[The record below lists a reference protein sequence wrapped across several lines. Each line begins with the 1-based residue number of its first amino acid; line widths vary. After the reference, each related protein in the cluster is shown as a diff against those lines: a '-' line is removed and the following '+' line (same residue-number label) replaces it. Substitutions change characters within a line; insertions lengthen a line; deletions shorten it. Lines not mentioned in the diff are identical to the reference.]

1 MTVLSVGRGQR
12 LRNARQ
18 RLKSSLRS
26 RLGGLATL
34 AWFCA
39 WVALFLHA
47 GGAAEAR
54 WPLVWPEVER
64 AHTLSASRA
73 PHLPP
78 ASVVSRRLESPG
90 EAPIATHAAAGVPG
104 AEMRREVDRESKSGS
119 VTHESVAERE
129 RSVEHAARC
138 RCDSAVPLLA
148 AALFDV
154 DANVRELSVLAL
166 GGVGTS
172 FAWGALA
179 PAVSDPSKNVRLAL
193 LDTLQDSDTAPLGL
207 LHQLLLDDSAD
218 VREAALAQL
227 TRASG

>member
-1 MTVLSVGRGQR
+1 MTGLSVGREQR
-12 LRNARQ
+12 SPEVRR
-18 RLKSSLRS
+18 RRIVSSRS
-26 RLGGLATL
+26 RLSGLATL

-54 WPLVWPEVER
+54 WPLVWPEGER
-64 AHTLSASRA
+64 VHPLSATRA
-73 PHLPP
+73 AYPP
-78 ASVVSRRLESPG
+78 PVSVVSRRLETSG
-90 EAPIATHAAAGVPG
+90 QAPKVTHATAVGPG
-104 AEMRREVDRESKSGS
+104 AEMRREADRETMTAPL
-119 VTHESVAERE
+119 THESVAERE
-129 RSVEHAARC
+129 RAVEHAARC

-179 PAVSDPSKNVRLAL
+179 PAVGDPSKDVRLAL
-193 LDTLQDSDTAPLGL
+193 LDALQDSDTAPLGL
-207 LHQLLLDDSAD
+207 LHQLLLDDSVD